1 MCGVSE
7 YHIELQAP
15 QGRSGGDLESR
26 KESWSGERMYGG
38 GIIESRLVVE
48 TLSEGWPGWH
58 LGWQRLL

>member
-1 MCGVSE
+1 
-7 YHIELQAP
+7 
-15 QGRSGGDLESR
+15 LESR